1 MARKQSNRAKELLQA
16 LAGEDR
22 DLVKEIVQ
30 ATVQEVLEAEMEQFL
45 GAAPYERTATRRGYR
60 AGYYSRKLITR
71 VGTIELRVPQDRE
84 GKFSTELFERYQRSE
99 KALVLA
105 VLEMYIQGVSTRRV
119 KKVAE
124 ELCGEGF
131 SASTVSRLAKKLDG
145 ELERFAR
152 RRLEEEYPY
161 LILDARVEKVRVD
174 GVVQSQAVQI
184 AIGVNMEGRRRILAV
199 ELADRESTTSWR
211 DFLLRLKQ
219 RGLSGVIFVVSDD
232 HEGLKRAIS
241 ELLPGAV
248 WQRCYVHFLRNARDR
263 FPRKGDEDCLTELR
277 WMYERRDVAEAQR
290 DLAVW
295 LDKWGERYPKLCDWV
310 EENIEETFS
319 FYFLPRAHHKHMKST
334 NMLERLNEEIRRRT
348 AVVRVFPNEA
358 SCLRL
363 VRALAAEIDEEWLE
377 GARYLNMELLREQR
391 RVQATQAEGS
401 EAAA

>member
-1 MARKQSNRAKELLQA
+1 MARKQSNRAKELLQV
-16 LAGEDR
+16 LADEDR
-22 DLVKEIVQ
+22 DLLKEIVQ

-161 LILDARVEKVRVD
+161 Y
-174 GVVQSQAVQI
+174 
-184 AIGVNMEGRRRILAV
+184 
-199 ELADRESTTSWR
+199 
-211 DFLLRLKQ
+211 RLKLQ
-219 RGLSGVIFVVSDD
+219 FDHILYICTFLFQVFV
-232 HEGLKRAIS
+232 
-241 ELLPGAV
+241 
-248 WQRCYVHFLRNARDR
+248 QY
-263 FPRKGDEDCLTELR
+263 
-277 WMYERRDVAEAQR
+277 
-290 DLAVW
+290 
-295 LDKWGERYPKLCDWV
+295 
-310 EENIEETFS
+310 
-319 FYFLPRAHHKHMKST
+319 
-334 NMLERLNEEIRRRT
+334 
-348 AVVRVFPNEA
+348 
-358 SCLRL
+358 
-363 VRALAAEIDEEWLE
+363 
-377 GARYLNMELLREQR
+377 
-391 RVQATQAEGS
+391 
-401 EAAA
+401 